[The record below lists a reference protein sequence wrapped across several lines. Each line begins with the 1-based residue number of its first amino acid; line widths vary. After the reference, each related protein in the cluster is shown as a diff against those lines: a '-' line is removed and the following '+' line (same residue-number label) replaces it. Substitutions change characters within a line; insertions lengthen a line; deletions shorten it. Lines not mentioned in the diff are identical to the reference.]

1 MKKNIFLIS
10 CVISIIILI
19 LSNCPVEQPSTT
31 TTYQKIN
38 RSNSFSGTSPEIFH
52 INTNTYTELSY
63 TLSNLNNNDVYYIF
77 TNISTSSDKKNPVVY
92 KNNNQIEENKSFSI
106 SKNRNIVSN
115 SYIKD
120 KEIVKEFNSNPED
133 FLNKHKSNSPIIEK
147 RSNILPPHPRK
158 ATVGEQKTFF
168 NLNYNGGWS
177 IEYIPSTCRFSQ
189 NIKGKNLNIY
199 VADDCWYI
207 GGTKTYKVNDT
218 MVAAMADKF
227 LKADTTNDIYTL
239 ISGIYGSH
247 WGLHNY
253 PGFIPSSEED
263 NITILLYDID
273 NDNGNTTGGVVLGY
287 FWAKDNYLNSELK
300 KYTGLTEGGSN
311 ECTMFYIDA
320 CLFAKGDGLW
330 DITDNYPIQM
340 ISTLAHELQ
349 HMIHFYQKVIKNNLS
364 KSSDVWLDEMCS
376 LMAEDFASEKIGF
389 NGPRG
394 IDYNDGTAGSPSNS
408 NGRLPL
414 YNNNNDDSVIVW
426 LDGDDVLRSYSIV
439 YSFGAYLARNFG
451 GVKLFKNIVQNP
463 YINYLAI
470 NNALSSL
477 GYSETFSSCLQK
489 WGAAVICSDQLTMST
504 GYSYNKGT
512 WFTSTSD
519 NTIDYNIGSINMFNY
534 DPTPLIYENYQEVGY
549 PYYSSLK
556 KSSNRY
562 YKRASGF
569 SGTLKDLIRLED
581 TVRLTVVVK

>member
-1 MKKNIFLIS
+1 
-10 CVISIIILI
+10 
-19 LSNCPVEQPSTT
+19 
-31 TTYQKIN
+31 
-38 RSNSFSGTSPEIFH
+38 
-52 INTNTYTELSY
+52 
-63 TLSNLNNNDVYYIF
+63 
-77 TNISTSSDKKNPVVY
+77 
-92 KNNNQIEENKSFSI
+92 
-106 SKNRNIVSN
+106 
-115 SYIKD
+115 
-120 KEIVKEFNSNPED
+120 
-133 FLNKHKSNSPIIEK
+133 
-147 RSNILPPHPRK
+147 
-158 ATVGEQKTFF
+158 
-168 NLNYNGGWS
+168 
-177 IEYIPSTCRFSQ
+177 
-189 NIKGKNLNIY
+189 
-199 VADDCWYI
+199 
-207 GGTKTYKVNDT
+207 
-218 MVAAMADKF
+218 
-227 LKADTTNDIYTL
+227 
-239 ISGIYGSH
+239 
-247 WGLHNY
+247 
-253 PGFIPSSEED
+253 
-263 NITILLYDID
+263 
-273 NDNGNTTGGVVLGY
+273 
-287 FWAKDNYLNSELK
+287 
-300 KYTGLTEGGSN
+300 
-311 ECTMFYIDA
+311 
-320 CLFAKGDGLW
+320 
-330 DITDNYPIQM
+330 M

-470 NNALSSL
+470 NSAFSSL